1 MDVSAV
7 PPFWGSRSRVL
18 EQQLVRRREQEARLR
33 RQWELHSRSFQ
44 QSGLRSLKQAEW
56 SSRRSFQRR

>member
-1 MDVSAV
+1 MAV
-7 PPFWGSRSRVL
+7 PVAPPFWGSRSRAL

-44 QSGLRSLKQAEW
+44 QSGLRSRKQAEW
-56 SSRRSFQRR
+56 SSRRSFQQR